1 VVDGSQARAA
11 LQKFFPQRL
20 TDLQWEMLAAQ
31 GYEHAIA
38 SGERTAEAVAAE
50 LQGFMAAVRAESAG
64 GGPSGPESNALEPHT
79 WEDMEKWVLAR
90 ALNAGWAGRVS
101 PASGAGAAG
110 GAAGVAG
117 VAPARN
123 AEVVETTAGF
133 GNFPEPPRRRWW
145 LWAVAGV
152 LVVAVIVILLF
163 MFVLGDKT
171 ASTATT
177 SPSSVADIAGVDVT
191 SPAVTTTTE
200 PPATTTSSTTTS
212 TTILTTTTTAVDV
225 TPTYVAQLSGAQAIP
240 AVSTSATGT
249 LTLTVAA
256 DGLSVDYVFEV
267 SSLTDLTIARLRAG
281 AAGATG
287 DEIFTIYPG
296 PNRPGAFSG
305 VVSEGSFTAAQMLG
319 PLQGKTIADLE
330 ALIQA
335 GSVYLNVGTVSNT
348 GGEIRGQLE

>member
-1 VVDGSQARAA
+1 MSNGIQARAT
-11 LQKFFPQRL
+11 LQKFFPQHF

-31 GYEHAIA
+31 GYEQAIV

-50 LQGFMAAVRAESAG
+50 LQAFMAAVRADPSSAEL
-64 GGPSGPESNALEPHT
+64 SAPESYAVEPRT

-90 ALNAGWAGRVS
+90 ALIAGGAGRVVPVRS
-101 PASGAGAAG
+101 
-110 GAAGVAG
+110 
-117 VAPARN
+117 
-123 AEVVETTAGF
+123 AEVTGTTADF
-133 GNFPEPPRRRWW
+133 GNIPEPPRRRWW

-163 MFVLGDKT
+163 VFVLGGKT

-177 SPSSVADIAGVDVT
+177 SPSSVTDL
-191 SPAVTTTTE
+191 AVTTTTK

-212 TTILTTTTTAVDV
+212 TTILTTTTAVDV

-240 AVSTSATGT
+240 AVSTSASGT
-249 LTLTVAA
+249 LTLTAAA
-256 DGLSVDYVFEV
+256 DGQSVDYVFEV

-296 PNRPGAFSG
+296 PNLAGAFSG
-305 VVSEGSFTAAQMLG
+305 VVAEGSFTATQLLG

-330 ALIQA
+330 ALIEA